1 MTTEASPDPVLQTC
15 VYILSRLTT
24 YFGSRPDH
32 FSTFIDGGVKA
43 HGWFP
48 AEAYVALASP
58 VSRKSVKIA
67 AVRGPAQGEAKFNPD
82 LEIGINGEAH
92 QLAVVPVL
100 TSADEPLAHQIE
112 KELTET
118 FQWLGKMKARS
129 IIYLLAFPGGLN
141 DEGWKAGL
149 AKAEEMYEA
158 KSVGQMQFVIPRPP
172 RQMIWASAAV
182 LLHASRVP
190 EPPSTEGK

>member
-15 VYILSRLTT
+15 DYILSRLTT

-32 FSTFIDGGVKA
+32 FSTFIDGKVKA

-100 TSADEPLAHQIE
+100 TSADEPLAYQIE

-141 DEGWKAGL
+141 DEGL
-149 AKAEEMYEA
+149 YEA

-172 RQMIWASAAV
+172 RQMLWASAAL

-190 EPPSTEGK
+190 EPPSTAGK